1 MMSLWMLHL
10 RKRLELAPIDIAQLE
25 AISSSI
31 CDVFREVDPK
41 TTTVLSQILSNLF
54 LKIQSL
60 ETALQVRT
68 VEVPKIFSYAATAS
82 VAPKRTFHTEFRSKL
97 SEAKTAP
104 ARNKVLSES
113 WEARGLNNKRLLL
126 DPASDAHLSQ

>member
-41 TTTVLSQILSNLF
+41 TTTVLSQILSN
-54 LKIQSL
+54 KSL

-68 VEVPKIFSYAATAS
+68 VQVPKIVSYAAA
-82 VAPKRTFHTEFRSKL
+82 L
-97 SEAKTAP
+97 SCRDQEW
-104 ARNKVLSES
+104 N
-113 WEARGLNNKRLLL
+113 
-126 DPASDAHLSQ
+126 